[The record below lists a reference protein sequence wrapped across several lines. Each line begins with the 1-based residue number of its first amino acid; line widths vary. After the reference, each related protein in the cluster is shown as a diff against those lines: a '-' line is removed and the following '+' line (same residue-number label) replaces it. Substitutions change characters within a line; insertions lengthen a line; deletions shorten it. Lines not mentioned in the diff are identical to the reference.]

1 MKSNRFFARSPLVVL
16 IAGVA
21 FWGCKKGED
30 AAPAEDSS
38 ATTPVAE
45 APKPPA
51 EVKVTLSKKWPA
63 GNRLVFEKSVTIGR
77 QTTGANAAPTEQFR
91 MTRYSADFPGGNS
104 MEEGTM
110 AEGAPPAAPVTLAG
124 VVPLT
129 IAAQKFRSSVGGK
142 VVIEANAE
150 GGDEGDGSSG
160 GDDSGQPARPN
171 PLVMSISSSVGGRV
185 TLTYDTA
192 GAISKVD
199 GLQAQIHAKV
209 LRGVPR
215 GMIPLVGGMFS
226 ETVFR
231 EAMMFHGLLNGAEL
245 KKGDTWV
252 QNEKAMLLL
261 NWQQDFAFTNTFSGM
276 KDWNGKKVAEIAIA
290 GSIGGATEKPM
301 AFAIAPGGTFT
312 GTALYSPDMGVV
324 VEQNISGSFVS
335 QEGAGKAAMTVSNTF
350 SRSFKVTQTM
360 SAEEASGM

>member
-21 FWGCKKGED
+21 FGGCKKGED

-142 VVIEANAE
+142 VAVNLPNAKNMVGAFWQPKTVLIDIDVGLGRTRL
-150 GGDEGDGSSG
+150 GGES
-160 GDDSGQPARPN
+160 
-171 PLVMSISSSVGGRV
+171 
-185 TLTYDTA
+185 
-192 GAISKVD
+192 
-199 GLQAQIHAKV
+199 
-209 LRGVPR
+209 
-215 GMIPLVGGMFS
+215 
-226 ETVFR
+226 
-231 EAMMFHGLLNGAEL
+231 
-245 KKGDTWV
+245 
-252 QNEKAMLLL
+252 
-261 NWQQDFAFTNTFSGM
+261 
-276 KDWNGKKVAEIAIA
+276 
-290 GSIGGATEKPM
+290 
-301 AFAIAPGGTFT
+301 
-312 GTALYSPDMGVV
+312 
-324 VEQNISGSFVS
+324 
-335 QEGAGKAAMTVSNTF
+335 
-350 SRSFKVTQTM
+350 
-360 SAEEASGM
+360 